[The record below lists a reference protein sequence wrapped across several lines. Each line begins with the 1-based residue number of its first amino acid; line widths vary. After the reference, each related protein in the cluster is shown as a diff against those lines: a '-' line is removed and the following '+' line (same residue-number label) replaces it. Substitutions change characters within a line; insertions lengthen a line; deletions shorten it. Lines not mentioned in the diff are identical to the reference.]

1 MSSNKFWV
9 VLKEHV
15 YHNMVE
21 SGDTVIGY
29 KVINDGPYLTADQA
43 IDEKVNNRA
52 PGKYIVVRCSI
63 PDNGFYEFVQA
74 ALSATVGDS
83 WDNLFVHFHE
93 TVKLDTSI
101 EGEEAA

>member
-9 VLKEHV
+9 VFKEDI

-21 SGDTVIGY
+21 SGDTVIDY
-29 KVINDGPYLTADQA
+29 KVINDGPYSTADQA
-43 IDEKVNNRA
+43 IDRDVNRA
-52 PGKYIVVRCSI
+52 PGKYIIVRCSI
-63 PDNGFYEFVQA
+63 PDNNFYKFVQA
-74 ALSATVGDS
+74 ALSSTVGDS